1 MSAKRAPKG
10 DGSVYKRGNTW
21 YAYLPMGKGPD
32 GKTIR
37 VPVGHSKIKSE
48 AKAMLDEAR
57 YRRDHGEMVRLSSK
71 NAGAYFT
78 YWLEEIKRP
87 SCRSTA
93 TWAWYNNIVTK
104 HLTPAFGSMKLSEI
118 TKPVIQRHLNAMS
131 KQKNPPYRTI
141 KSIRDTLK
149 QIFDEAVQDD
159 LLRGNPANNV
169 VLPKPPK
176 KSQAESFKAFTPE
189 MRKVLIDAADQD
201 TIMAPIIHFL
211 LWNGNRIGEVLALN
225 WEHIDFE
232 EHTVRTEQAIQR
244 VYDDGG
250 HYEEVVGGC
259 KTPTSIR
266 TNYMPEILVEKL
278 LAWRDYLE
286 SQPNGQELIA
296 PSAPVFPSTRTWKRR
311 TYSGFRSSYRHFLER
326 NGLPTEH
333 MNLHRFRHTAATMML
348 EEGINPRIVQEELG
362 HADIKT
368 TLGTYSHV
376 IPSLHKDVAKAKDA
390 LRRKG

>member
-1 MSAKRAPKG
+1 MTTKRAPKG
-10 DGSVYKRGNTW
+10 SGSIYKKGDTW
-21 YAYLPMGKGPD
+21 YGYLSIGKTTD
-32 GKTIR
+32 GKQKRIQI
-37 VPVGHSKIKSE
+37 GKSKKKSE
-48 AKAMLDEAR
+48 VQAMLNEAI
-57 YRRDHGEMVRLSSK
+57 YRRDHGEAVQLASK

-78 YWLEEIKRP
+78 YWLEEVKRP

-93 TWAWYNNIVTK
+93 TWAWYDNIVNK
-104 HLTPAFGSMKLSEI
+104 HLIPAFGTMKLTEI

-131 KQKNPPYRTI
+131 KQENPPYRTI
-141 KSIRDTLK
+141 KGIRDTLK

-159 LLRGNPANNV
+159 LLRGNPVVNV

-176 KSQAESFKAFTPE
+176 KSQAESYKAFSPE
-189 MRKVLIDAADQD
+189 MRKALIDAADRD
-201 TIMAPIIHFL
+201 RIMAPIIHFL

-232 EHTVRTEQAIQR
+232 EHTVRTEQAVQR
-244 VYDDGG
+244 VYDEDR

-266 TNYMPEILVEKL
+266 TNYMPEVLEQKL
-278 LAWRDYLE
+278 LVWRSYLE
-286 SQPNGQELIA
+286 SQPDGQKLIA

-333 MNLHRFRHTAATMML
+333 MNLHRFRHTTATMML
-348 EEGINPRIVQEELG
+348 EEGINPRVVQEELG

-376 IPSLHKDVAKAKDA
+376 IPSLHKEVAKVKNS
-390 LRRKG
+390 LKL